1 MIRMREL
8 RFVTVIAATLV
19 YSVAH
24 ADLINCAALSANPG
38 EYKVVLDD
46 FAFVS
51 VSGANKEHVDAL
63 RDRLQFNLN
72 GQLDALRIAAQKLNV
87 SLQVPMRL
95 VFCTGRRPSV
105 SGSEFTD
112 VLAERLSDN
121 FVVVEVWGSL
131 NLTPVS
137 STDPTPRAII
147 GYVIPP
153 VQHYVPASELR
164 PIQIFTYPKSRG
176 GQRDDQDNLPELS
189 AIALVGLGTKA
200 ARASLFDL
208 AVWAFTQAEIG
219 IADAKIGGTNADVD
233 SLLRYVKRA
242 ACQTRERAKVDAIYK
257 GALKALPPQSC
268 TGAL

>member
-8 RFVTVIAATLV
+8 KSVTMIAALMAV
-19 YSVAH
+19 GVAH

-38 EYKVVLDD
+38 DYKVVLDD
-46 FAFVS
+46 FAFIS
-51 VSGANKEHVDAL
+51 VPASNKANVDAL

-72 GQLDALRIAAQKLNV
+72 GQLDALRLAAQKLNLN
-87 SLQVPMRL
+87 LQVPMRL

-131 NLTPVS
+131 DLSPAS
-137 STDPTPRAII
+137 RTDTTPRAII

-153 VQHYVPASELR
+153 VQHYVPASQLR
-164 PIQIFTYPKSRG
+164 PIQIFTYAKSHG
-176 GQRDDQDNLPELS
+176 GGLEEQDNLPELS

-200 ARASLFDL
+200 ARASHYDL
-208 AVWAFTQAEIG
+208 AVWAFTRAELG

-233 SLLRYVKRA
+233 SLLRYVKLA
-242 ACQTRERAKVDAIYK
+242 ACQTRAQAKVDAVYS
-257 GALKALPPQSC
+257 GALKGLPPQSC
-268 TGAL
+268 TGAP

>member
-8 RFVTVIAATLV
+8 KLATMVAAVLTFG
-19 YSVAH
+19 VAH

-38 EYKVVLDD
+38 DYKVVLDD

-51 VSGANKEHVDAL
+51 LTGSNKEHVDAL

-72 GQLDALRIAAQKLNV
+72 GQLDALRIAAQKLD
-87 SLQVPMRL
+87 LPMRL
-95 VFCTGRRPSV
+95 VFCAGRRPSV

-131 NLTPVS
+131 NLAPAS
-137 STDPTPRAII
+137 SADPTPRAII

-176 GQRDDQDNLPELS
+176 GNLLDQDNLPELS

-208 AVWAFTQAEIG
+208 AIWAYTQSDIR
-219 IADAKIGGTNADVD
+219 IADGKIGGTKYDVD
-233 SLLRYVKRA
+233 S
-242 ACQTRERAKVDAIYK
+242 
-257 GALKALPPQSC
+257 
-268 TGAL
+268 